1 MNEKKSAPVYLQ
13 IREDGKVW
21 AVLED
26 GTPLAHQARVEI
38 SSSAGSGGIE
48 TTVTLAGVGWLPPL
62 PQISKPGGGGGPGGW
77 SYV

>member
-1 MNEKKSAPVYLQ
+1 MSAKKPAPVYLQ

-26 GTPLAHQARVEI
+26 GTPLAHQARVDI
-38 SSSAGSGGIE
+38 SSSAKHGGIE

-62 PQISKPGGGGGPGGW
+62 GR
-77 SYV
+77 